1 MSVLTSLRKHVLDAA
16 PRPSWVWSHL
26 VACSGSPSPGRV
38 HVLLVL
44 MKLLA
49 LTLALTNIQN
59 LGQHCYV
66 NTARSKQVYQRR
78 YESRRS

>member
-1 MSVLTSLRKHVLDAA
+1 MSVLTSLRKHVLDAV

-26 VACSGSPSPGRV
+26 VACSGLPSPGPV

-49 LTLALTNIQN
+49 LTHIHY
-59 LGQHCYV
+59 LGQHCHV
-66 NTARSKQVYQRR
+66 NTARSVLTHRLPTINPPFSVQF
-78 YESRRS
+78 